1 MSENRAK
8 VYVGVDARFDTEGRI
23 MPLSITWED
32 GRVYGIDR
40 VLDMRRAAS
49 LKAGGAGI
57 SFGEYESVFMKSE
70 LSHPLGRSYLSP
82 TTVIASFIADAAVI
96 MASISCVDSRK
107 P

>member
-1 MSENRAK
+1 MPENRVK
-8 VYVGVDARFDTEGRI
+8 VYVGVDAPFDTDGRI

-57 SFGEYESVFMKSE
+57 RYTVRIGYSETYLFNEDGRWFVERRES
-70 LSHPLGRSYLSP
+70 
-82 TTVIASFIADAAVI
+82 
-96 MASISCVDSRK
+96 
-107 P
+107 

>member
-49 LKAGGAGI
+49 LKAGGAGTRYTVRI
-57 SFGEYESVFMKSE
+57 AG
-70 LSHPLGRSYLSP
+70 SYTNLP
-82 TTVIASFIADAAVI
+82 AQET
-96 MASISCVDSRK
+96 DSYPVYRLLLEK
-107 P
+107 KKKHH

>member
-23 MPLSITWED
+23 IPLPITWED

-49 LKAGGAGI
+49 LKAGGAGTRYTVRTV
-57 SFGEYESVFMKSE
+57 SYTHLALSMARKSRE
-70 LSHPLGRSYLSP
+70 LKSTSAKCRCSR
-82 TTVIASFIADAAVI
+82 FIR
-96 MASISCVDSRK
+96 RK
-107 P
+107 

>member
-40 VLDMRRAAS
+40 VP
-49 LKAGGAGI
+49 
-57 SFGEYESVFMKSE
+57 V
-70 LSHPLGRSYLSP
+70 SYTHLTLP
-82 TTVIASFIADAAVI
+82 TN
-96 MASISCVDSRK
+96 
-107 P
+107 